1 MRRTVW
7 LVSTFKGLIKCLVP
21 DNTDNW
27 FIKYLFESP
36 ESLVV
41 ITKNNVQLNQPI
53 TSDELRE
60 FICRIKTVKST
71 YLDEI
76 PNEASILVSMN
87 LVSP

>member
-21 DNTDNW
+21 DNTD
-27 FIKYLFESP
+27 KYIFESP

-87 LVSP
+87 